1 MDLVQAVARGVSLE
15 QLISGLAVTVPA
27 YRFESLAA
35 RAQNLVQKLIQYGNE
50 LLAALEKKDAEAVSQ
65 MQTRQ
70 EGDILK
76 MTIDIYQ
83 AQIDEAEQSFGGRN
97 KIASCASG
105 LFGKL
110 KSRIWDHGVAG
121 ITHSP
126 PNSAGFI
133 RCSRTIRA
141 ACSRVAVCASKG

>member
-27 YRFESLAA
+27 YRFEFLAA
-35 RAQNLVQKLIQYGNE
+35 RAQNLAQKLIQYGNE
-50 LLAALEKKDAEAVSQ
+50 LLAALEKKDAEALSQ

-83 AQIDEAEQSFGGRN
+83 AQIDEAEQTILNLQESQRSAQQRIGLYQQWITNGR
-97 KIASCASG
+97 
-105 LFGKL
+105 LP
-110 KSRIWDHGVAG
+110 DM
-121 ITHSP
+121 
-126 PNSAGFI
+126 
-133 RCSRTIRA
+133 
-141 ACSRVAVCASKG
+141 